1 MRIFLTGATGFVGS
15 HILPELQ
22 QAGHQVL
29 GLARSEAGA
38 ARLRAAGAEPHSGG
52 IDDLDSLRD
61 GAAQA
66 DAVIHTAFDHDFSNY
81 LENCRRDDRAIRAL
95 GAALLGSD
103 RPLIITSATPMG
115 MRDGAPAVEDHFD
128 AHHRNPRVAS
138 ELAAQAVLE
147 QGVNL
152 SVVRL
157 SQIHDRRKQGL
168 VTELVALARRSG
180 VSAQLGA
187 GLNGWSAAHVSDT
200 ARLYRLALEAARP
213 GARYHATAE
222 EAVPFHAIAATLGQ
236 RLGLPVVSLEGE
248 AAAEHF
254 GWLSLFA
261 GRDMAAS
268 SALTRAALGWQP
280 TGPDLLSDLAALELE
295 AA

>member
-1 MRIFLTGATGFVGS
+1 MRIFLTGATGFIGAR
-15 HILPELQ
+15 ILPELQ
-22 QAGHQVL
+22 AAGHRVL
-29 GLARSEAGA
+29 GLTRSEAGA
-38 ARLRAAGAEPHSGG
+38 ARLRAAGAEPHFGD
-52 IDDLDSLRD
+52 IDDPDSLRD
-61 GAAQA
+61 GVARS
-66 DAVIHTAFDHDFSNY
+66 DAVIHTAFDHDFTNY
-81 LENCRRDDRAIRAL
+81 VENCQRDDRAIRAM

-103 RPLIITSATPMG
+103 RPLVITSATPMG
-115 MRDGAPAVEDHFD
+115 MKDGAPAVEDHFD
-128 AHHRNPRVAS
+128 TGHRTPRVAS

-147 QGVNL
+147 QGVNV

-157 SQIHDRRKQGL
+157 SQIHDRRRQGL
-168 VTELVALARRSG
+168 VTEMIALARRSG

-187 GLNGWSAAHVSDT
+187 GRNGWSAAHVSDT

-222 EAVPFHAIAATLGQ
+222 ETVPFHAIAATIGQ

-248 AAAEHF
+248 AAAAHF

-295 AA
+295 EA